1 MAYTTWSDVKAYLDI
16 SATTTSSDYSLVMD
30 LITRAQKAID
40 QYTERSFEGSA
51 TTRYFEVNEDTDREW
66 LYFDEDCAKITKIKS
81 NCDGTTVTINT
92 TEYITV
98 PRNFTPYHAVKLLD
112 STTNTWDYT
121 NDPENG
127 VQVKACWAYS
137 TVAPDDIKHATIRL
151 ASYYYKQRDAQ
162 TFDVTAFPQAG
173 VIEIPKGIPADVKLI
188 LDPYR
193 KVF

>member
-1 MAYTTWSDVKAYLDI
+1 MAYTTWSDVRDYLDI
-16 SATTTSSDYSLVMD
+16 GSTADAT
-30 LITRAQKAID
+30 LINGLISKAQSAID
-40 QYTERSFEGSA
+40 EYTQRTFEHSTIA
-51 TTRYFEVNEDTDREW
+51 VTHYFTVGEDTDGRW
-66 LYFDEDCAKITKIKS
+66 LYFDDEIAKISTIKS

-98 PRNFTPYHAVKLLD
+98 PRNITPYHAVKLLG
-112 STTNTWDYT
+112 STTNSWDYT

-127 VQVKACWAYS
+127 VQVSGCWSYS
-137 TVAPDDIKHATIRL
+137 TVAPDDIKQACIRL

-162 TFDVTAFPQAG
+162 TYDVTAFPNAG

>member
-1 MAYTTWSDVKAYLDI
+1 MAYTTWSDVQAYLDI
-16 SATTTSSDYSLVMD
+16 GSTADAT
-30 LITRAQKAID
+30 LINGLISKAQAAID
-40 QYTERSFEGSA
+40 EYTQRSFEGSA
-51 TTRYFEVNEDTDREW
+51 TTRYFEVGEDTDGRW
-66 LYFDEDCAKITKIKS
+66 LYFDDDCAKITKIKS

-92 TEYITV
+92 TEYVTV
-98 PRNFTPYHAVKLLD
+98 PRNYTPYHAVKLLD

-127 VQVKACWAYS
+127 VQVKACWSYS
-137 TVAPDDIKHATIRL
+137 TVAPDDIKQACIRL

-162 TFDVTAFPQAG
+162 TFDVTAFPNAG